1 MARMNFEFATAN
13 RIIFGAGQ
21 IKILPDLART
31 HGASAL
37 IVVGKES
44 ERTESIRRM
53 LSARGVSVTPF
64 NVPHEPTLELVTEG
78 AAQLRL
84 AKCEC
89 VIAIG
94 GGSVIDAGK
103 AIAALATNRRP
114 TLDYLEVIGAG
125 EPLQARPLPT
135 IAIPTT
141 AGSGAEVTR
150 NAVLTSTEHKIK
162 VSLRHPWML
171 PAVALIDPTLTHSMP
186 PAITSATGMDALS
199 QLIEPFVSS
208 KANPLT
214 DAICREGVDL
224 IARSLRAAFQNANE
238 AKAREDM
245 ALASLFGGLA
255 LANAGLGA
263 VHGFAAPFGAMFNAP
278 HGAVCAA
285 LLGPVMRANIRHT
298 AADRFEEI
306 ARRLT
311 ANPSATAADGAT
323 WVEKLTRDLNIPG
336 LATYGLRAEHFTD
349 LIAKAKN
356 ASSMRANPVAL
367 SDAELTEILQTAS

>member
-1 MARMNFEFATAN
+1 
-13 RIIFGAGQ
+13 
-21 IKILPDLART
+21 
-31 HGASAL
+31 
-37 IVVGKES
+37 
-44 ERTESIRRM
+44 
-53 LSARGVSVTPF
+53 
-64 NVPHEPTLELVTEG
+64 
-78 AAQLRL
+78 
-84 AKCEC
+84 
-89 VIAIG
+89 
-94 GGSVIDAGK
+94 VIDAGK

-114 TLDYLEVIGAG
+114 VSDYLEVIGAG
-125 EPLQARPLPT
+125 APLQERPLPM

-162 VSLRHPWML
+162 VSLRHAWML
-171 PAVALIDPTLTHSMP
+171 PTIALLDPDLTHSMP
-186 PAITSATGMDALS
+186 PAITAATGMDALS

-214 DAICREGVDL
+214 DAICREGLDL
-224 IARSLRAAFQNANE
+224 VARSLRRAFENGAD
-238 AKAREDM
+238 AKAREEM

-285 LLGPVMRANIRHT
+285 LLGPVMRANLGRT
-298 AADRFEEI
+298 ATNRFEEI

-311 ANPSATAADGAT
+311 NNSAASAKDGVM
-323 WVEKLTRDLNIPG
+323 WVEKLTKDLGIPG
-336 LATYGLRAEHFTD
+336 LASYGLRTAHFAD

-356 ASSMRANPVAL
+356 ASSMRGNPVAL
-367 SDAELTEILQTAS
+367 SDDELTEILQTAL